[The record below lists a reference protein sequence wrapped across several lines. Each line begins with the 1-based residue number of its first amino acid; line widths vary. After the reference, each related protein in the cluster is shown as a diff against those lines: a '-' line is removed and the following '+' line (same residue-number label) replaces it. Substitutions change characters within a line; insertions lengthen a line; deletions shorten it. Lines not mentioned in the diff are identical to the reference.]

1 MATQPPPSS
10 PPPPANG
17 QTAQAPPASEV
28 GTDLRKEI
36 LARIGDQVNTLLM
49 QAKKDSESKVKFELK
64 ALNDVMRQ
72 MEERLDAITGQL
84 DEMEETP
91 KQAVEP
97 ATVAQALAKLEQQ
110 WGKELGKLKQELHQT
125 IFAHNHNADLM
136 KHQKD
141 ALDQIRQEID
151 SQKAS
156 PGNERIKMAKDKLA
170 KADAMLKNQ
179 QKQRK
184 LEPLFR
190 RLTTLESKL
199 MAWRWP
205 MGMMGQMGPMGG
217 MPPMGMPPMPG
228 AQPPGLN
235 MAAAAR
241 IPNWGGKPGGP
252 KAGVS
257 QANPPRS
264 AVETPAAV
272 EGPAPGLEKDD
283 ADDGD
288 VDDEDGPIED
298 EAEADA

>member
-1 MATQPPPSS
+1 
-10 PPPPANG
+10 
-17 QTAQAPPASEV
+17 
-28 GTDLRKEI
+28 LRKEI
-36 LARIGDQVNTLLM
+36 LLRIGDQVNQLLL

-72 MEERLDAITGQL
+72 MDERLDAITATL
-84 DEMEETP
+84 DEMEQTP
-91 KQAVEP
+91 KQAVEQHQ
-97 ATVAQALAKLEQQ
+97 VAQSLAKLEQQ

-151 SQKAS
+151 SQKVS
-156 PGNERIKMAKDKLA
+156 PGNDRIKVAKDKLA

-190 RLTTLESKL
+190 RLTALESKL

-205 MGMMGQMGPMGG
+205 MGMMGPMGG

-235 MAAAAR
+235 MAAAAGR
-241 IPNWGGKPGGP
+241 MPNWGGKTGGP
-252 KAGVS
+252 KAGMS

-264 AVETPAAV
+264 AAETAAV
-272 EGPAPGLEKDD
+272 AAVSEGPAPGLEKDD
-283 ADDGD
+283 AEDDD
-288 VDDEDGPIED
+288 VDDDVDEE
-298 EAEADA
+298 EAEARADE